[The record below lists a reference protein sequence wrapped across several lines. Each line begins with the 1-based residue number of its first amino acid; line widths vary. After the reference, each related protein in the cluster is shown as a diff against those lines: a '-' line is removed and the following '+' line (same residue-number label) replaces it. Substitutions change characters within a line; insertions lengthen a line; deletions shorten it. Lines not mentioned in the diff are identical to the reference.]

1 MSCPSELMG
10 SFIFKGGVVMKKPS
24 ENTSEKN
31 KMKII
36 VNGHEVTLCFAEKA
50 NPKVAAIVK
59 QALLNS
65 YTMQMK

>member
-1 MSCPSELMG
+1 MGCPSEAMG
-10 SFIFKGGVVMKKPS
+10 SYIFEGGIVMNNPS

-36 VNGHEVTLCFAEKA
+36 VNGHEVTLYFAEKA

-65 YTMQMK
+65 YTMQIK

>member
-1 MSCPSELMG
+1 MG
-10 SFIFKGGVVMKKPS
+10 SYIFEGGVVMNNPS
-24 ENTSEKN
+24 ENISEKS

-36 VNGHEVTLCFAEKA
+36 VNGHEVTLHFAEKA

>member
-1 MSCPSELMG
+1 MGCPSEAMG
-10 SFIFKGGVVMKKPS
+10 SYIFEGGIVMNNPS
-24 ENTSEKN
+24 EKITEKS